1 MKLFSHIERKGL
13 LFFAPLMAIII
24 MLAGLYKILDVRLLS
39 EDDVDSMLE
48 HSVVEQPGF
57 KPFNPNVDEYEQ
69 LREAGLPTEVA
80 VGIVR
85 WRKYGKV
92 YRMAEDL
99 AMVSGVDDSLYVK
112 IKPYIIID
120 DSLTLEHK
128 VAERR
133 LEAQQR
139 DKGSRVTIKS
149 KSNDASLPRVATS
162 QNAKAKKP
170 LFGVKLERFL
180 VDTVSAQYLAG
191 WGLSRRQADV
201 FINYRNASGGI
212 FSEEHL
218 RRCYVVDG
226 TVADSLAKYIVYSE
240 PTVSDSV
247 KIRPADSSRSK
258 AKTYRKRALVEI
270 NEADSAALVAID
282 GIGPKSASEIIK
294 YRNYLGGYY
303 SVEQIAELKCVTE
316 ENFSKILQQILCDS
330 CKISK
335 IDINFAAPKELERHP
350 YVTAQALRRIVKKR
364 QLKGGWSRIEEM
376 TEQNILSEEEAKR
389 LAPYLRFRPKAAE

>member
-149 KSNDASLPRVATS
+149 KSNDASLPRVVTT
-162 QNAKAKKP
+162 QNVKEKKP

-226 TVADSLAKYIVYSE
+226 AVADSLAKYIVYSE